1 MKPQLISC
9 LPRFRCASF
18 STSLPLLVEAVFGG
32 GAGGGGGERRLGR
45 RKVKRKVARRRRR
58 WWWCGQIKP
67 ITHPKTSS
75 PPRVS
80 AGTPIN
86 ASATP
91 GETSNFEVVTR
102 LTWRILFPGEG
113 KTTRVVVVVVVV
125 SRDVPDLPLLRASIL
140 LRGFPPAPPSSPF
153 LPLTQLINE
162 GEDQR
167 TLVFGE

>member
-9 LPRFRCASF
+9 PPRFRCASF
-18 STSLPLLVEAVFGG
+18 STRGG
-32 GAGGGGGERRLGR
+32 CFRRRSGWRRGR
-45 RKVKRKVARRRRR
+45 ETTRKKVKRKVARRRRR

-102 LTWRILFPGEG
+102 LTRRILFPGEG

-140 LRGFPPAPPSSPF
+140 LRDFPSSPSF
-153 LPLTQLINE
+153 LPFSSVNAAR
-162 GEDQR
+162 QR
-167 TLVFGE
+167 GRRSTNSRVW